1 MTRFWFKLRHNIT
14 MDGDL
19 QLARLELEALA
30 GKVDDIQQLPAIDFP
45 TMPDFTRN
53 GQQGYALEG
62 DIHPLPILIRR
73 LTFIQHIYCI
83 TDDSPQIRQQ
93 LNEIAPVVH
102 FREHDG
108 KLYIEAIPH
117 YALFEF
123 AEVIARK
130 AKNHTRIPQQLSALL
145 DGLLLGRRDDRT
157 TTKLINTVM
166 SAQITSTPL
175 SHGIHY
181 YKAKF
186 FPRMARAM
194 LNITAGNRDRSD
206 LTVLDPFVG
215 SGTTLLEASQLGMN
229 NTGIDIDPL
238 SVLISQKKLDILSTN
253 ARTLQSAQHDLQT
266 VVRAS
271 KAVREYDITFPH
283 WLTKNRKMT
292 DDMARQLIT
301 EMTTLRDAVAQLDDG
316 VRDIFRVILS
326 DAITRRI
333 RFRFMGT
340 GVGRFSLTFSKAT
353 LDQLF
358 FRALDQQI
366 NSLVAWQ
373 WLRDTL
379 HLTLA
384 ESQVMQGDARQMAN
398 LHQFD
403 LMVTSPPYLPASSG
417 RESYAKARTPSLLA
431 LGVED
436 ANTVDTLIDNAVG
449 SMDEG
454 LSTDYHPTDA
464 VQHLVTWLENDT
476 LRQPKALP
484 TARYFHDM
492 RQTFAQMK
500 QHLNNNGK
508 IVLVSGRQ
516 STFYRSKTREILYC
530 VPVAK
535 MLAQEAEHAG
545 LIVDQ
550 LVHIPLKK
558 ANRNARPRS
567 LDDYDETLIFL
578 SK

>member
-1 MTRFWFKLRHNIT
+1 MTLYWFKLRRNIT

-30 GKVDDIQQLPAIDFP
+30 GKVDDIQQLSSADFP
-45 TMPDFTRN
+45 SMPDFTRN
-53 GQQGYALEG
+53 GQQGYAIDG
-62 DIHPLPILIRR
+62 DIHLLPSLISR
-73 LTFIQHIYCI
+73 LTFIQHIFCI

-93 LNEIAPVVH
+93 LNEIAPVLH

-130 AKNHTRIPQQLSALL
+130 AKIHTRIPHQLSALL
-145 DGLLLGRRDDRT
+145 DGLLGRCEDRT
-157 TTKLINTVM
+157 AQKLIETVM
-166 SAQITSTPL
+166 SAQITSAPL

-194 LNITAGNRDRSD
+194 LNITAGNQHRSD

-215 SGTTLLEASQLGMN
+215 SGTTLLEASQLGMS

-238 SVLISQKKLDILSTN
+238 SVLISQKKLDILATN
-253 ARTLQSAQHDLQT
+253 VRTLQTAQSAIQAYVST
-266 VVRAS
+266 S
-271 KAVREYDITFPH
+271 KTITEYDITFPQ

-301 EMTTLRDAVAQLDDG
+301 EMTTLRDAVAQVDHE
-316 VRDIFRVILS
+316 VQDIFRVILS

-358 FRALDQQI
+358 FRAVDQQI
-366 NSLVAWQ
+366 NSLVAWE

-379 HLTLA
+379 NLSLS

-398 LHQFD
+398 LPHFD

-431 LGVED
+431 LGIED
-436 ANTVDTLIDNAVG
+436 ADSVDTLIDTAVG
-449 SMDEG
+449 SMDEKI
-454 LSTDYHPTDA
+454 SDDYHPTDA
-464 VQHLVTWLENDT
+464 VQHLVSWLENDT

-500 QHLNNNGK
+500 QHLNDNGK

-530 VPVAK
+530 VPVAE

-545 LIVDQ
+545 LVVDQ